1 MDSSRQ
7 ILRALTL
14 CLLTLW
20 LCACQSTTFADH
32 FSISEITGAASM
44 DIPPKGQIPVDGDAV
59 LAIVRQAVPDGSAFT
74 PTTVLSIFD
83 DSGSSYLLFFSQDRR
98 YFAVDGTGWRL
109 TRRQASAVNKLI

>member
-44 DIPPKGQIPVDGDAV
+44 DIPPKGQIPVDGEAV
-59 LAIVRQAVPDGSAFT
+59 LAIVRVPTF
-74 PTTVLSIFD
+74 SISPRTAD
-83 DSGSSYLLFFSQDRR
+83 TSRSTARVG
-98 YFAVDGTGWRL
+98 A
-109 TRRQASAVNKLI
+109 